1 MDRITSL
8 NHENRVCILT
18 DVNGEPVNK
27 KTVYRTFRD
36 EAGMGRAWQVTGGRA
51 PHKPSSQG
59 KVWVEDWAGF
69 SMEYYPSVFNM
80 TWEVEG

>member
-27 KTVYRTFRD
+27 NTVHRTFRG
-36 EAGMGRAWQVTGGRA
+36 ETWQVTGGRA